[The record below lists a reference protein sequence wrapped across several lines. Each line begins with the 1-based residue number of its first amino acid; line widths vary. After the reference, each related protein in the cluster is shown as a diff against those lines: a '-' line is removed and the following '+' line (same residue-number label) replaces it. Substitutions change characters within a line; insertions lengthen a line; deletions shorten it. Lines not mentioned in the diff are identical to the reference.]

1 MISKEI
7 KFCKGALQILPIL
20 SIIWIVLTGL
30 FMALKYNSD
39 VVDRFSGEE
48 AILKIETMA
57 EEIVEGENRQSSND
71 RENHTP
77 FFTTDYLTLMR
88 NVHCVEK
95 YDRVLTQ
102 NLVERLAEIEEEK
115 KSGEDASN
123 ETYDTSVQE
132 AYTAYEEEFKEAIR
146 ACDYVAQIYDYGIHG
161 DEKLPSRR
169 LEYYASKDID
179 ELSAALLDQLRIIH
193 SERWVNNNLTYI
205 FTLVL
210 LPPLVLLILGLLTW
224 GFRRFYPI
232 NKS

>member
-1 MISKEI
+1 MIRKEI

-57 EEIVEGENRQSSND
+57 EEIVESENRQSSND

-95 YDRVLTQ
+95 YDRVLAQ
-102 NLVERLAEIEEEK
+102 KLVERLAEIEEEK
-115 KSGEDASN
+115 KSGEHSTN
-123 ETYDTSVQE
+123 GTYDTSVNE
-132 AYTAYEEEFKEAIR
+132 AYTAYEEEFKEAVR
-146 ACDYVAQIYDYGIHG
+146 ACDYVAQVYDYGLHG
-161 DEKLPSRR
+161 DEKSPSRT
-169 LEYYASKDID
+169 LEYYASEDID
-179 ELSAALLDQLRIIH
+179 ELSAALWDQLRIIH
-193 SERWVNNNLTYI
+193 SERWVNNNLIYI

-210 LPPLVLLILGLLTW
+210 LPPLVLLILGLSTW
-224 GFRRFYPI
+224 VFRRFYPI